1 MEQAVAGYAAALA
14 NGQDAGAVAGDLHAF
29 QKAYL
34 DADGN
39 LAWAYDHEAADAAG
53 NGIVPVDL
61 EGYDPMGSAGW
72 RLFKS
77 SNPSVVSHENL
88 LVTQP
93 AYNVKVTVESRLA
106 SEKYA
111 RYAERY
117 PDDAAFQKLAGRDV
131 AATFTV
137 KGTSGQEDPC
147 VTATCSVIGADLD
160 GAAQTWACLLY
171 TSRCV

>member
-61 EGYDPMGSAGW
+61 EGYDPMG
-72 RLFKS
+72 L
-77 SNPSVVSHENL
+77 
-88 LVTQP
+88 
-93 AYNVKVTVESRLA
+93 SRLA
-106 SEKYA
+106 PVQVEQPLC
-111 RYAERY
+111 RV
-117 PDDAAFQKLAGRDV
+117 P
-131 AATFTV
+131 
-137 KGTSGQEDPC
+137 
-147 VTATCSVIGADLD
+147 
-160 GAAQTWACLLY
+160 
-171 TSRCV
+171 